1 MLARCAGPAPYH
13 HRPTIGDDVDLRD
26 FIAQCERHGDL
37 KRVTAEVD
45 WNLEMSHIAKLME
58 ERDGPAVLFENVKD
72 HPDSG
77 RVLFGAYS
85 NTRRLA
91 TVLGRPV
98 DLSMV
103 DLSYEWMRL
112 SVGEVIRA
120 KEVATGPVFENT
132 IEEDDVDILRQ
143 IPSPKFYE
151 RTAAGTSAP
160 PASWW

>member
-1 MLARCAGPAPYH
+1 M
-13 HRPTIGDDVDLRD
+13 DLRD

-85 NTRRLA
+85 NTRRL
-91 TVLGRPV
+91 
-98 DLSMV
+98 
-103 DLSYEWMRL
+103 
-112 SVGEVIRA
+112 
-120 KEVATGPVFENT
+120 
-132 IEEDDVDILRQ
+132 
-143 IPSPKFYE
+143 
-151 RTAAGTSAP
+151 
-160 PASWW
+160 

>member
-1 MLARCAGPAPYH
+1 
-13 HRPTIGDDVDLRD
+13 
-26 FIAQCERHGDL
+26 
-37 KRVTAEVD
+37 
-45 WNLEMSHIAKLME
+45 MSHIAKLME

-72 HPDSG
+72 HPDCGS
-77 RVLFGAYS
+77 VLFGAYS

-91 TVLGRPV
+91 TVLGRPA

-132 IEEDDVDILRQ
+132 IDEDDVDILSQ

-151 RTAAGTSAP
+151 RTAAATSAP